1 MRAGTAFDKRRDV
14 TPAKQVRVAAWV
26 YGALSAVAL
35 LWIAYRE
42 GMMGPSGPH
51 FAPVATPASVLW
63 SLGFG
68 LVIGLVVVAMTR
80 VLVRRAAWAR
90 RLHVQF
96 GAFLKTSSTRQIA
109 LLALSSGVAEELFFR
124 AAMQPTA
131 GLWVTSLLFGFAHWA
146 PDASLRAWTVW
157 AVVMGFVFGL
167 LYEYTG
173 SVAGPMLAHVLI
185 NYENMHFIR
194 DHRLEDTPL
203 TEPRTTS
210 DEHAVPSLRGARTR
224 VGGHT
229 RR

>member
-1 MRAGTAFDKRRDV
+1 M
-14 TPAKQVRVAAWV
+14 TPEKQVRVAAWV
-26 YGALSAVAL
+26 YGALSTAAL

-42 GMMGPSGPH
+42 GMLGPSGPR
-51 FAPVATPASVLW
+51 FAPSSTPSSVLV
-63 SLGFG
+63 SLGLG
-68 LVIGLVVVAMTR
+68 LLLGLVVVALTR
-80 VLVRRAAWAR
+80 VLVRRAIWAQ

-96 GAFLKTSSTRQIA
+96 GALLGTSSTRQIA
-109 LLALSSGVAEELFFR
+109 VLALCSGVAEELFFR
-124 AAMQPTA
+124 AAMQPSA
-131 GLWVTSLLFGFAHWA
+131 GIWVTSLLFGFAHWA

-185 NYENMHFIR
+185 NYENMHFVR
-194 DHRLEDTPL
+194 DHRL
-203 TEPRTTS
+203 
-210 DEHAVPSLRGARTR
+210 DEKALGGDSVTNAEGVAPNLRGARTR